1 MLIHGIHTSGTAWQI
16 EADKSC
22 YDRKTLHDYMQHVE
36 QQSHGRTTHAK
47 TGAIRL
53 TTFKN
58 HASLMR
64 ADKTLYDVRT
74 NGRALH
80 CDNFDRIWSHLNS
93 VHVNY
98 SDATT
103 KTDATNASD
112 HATYA
117 TGRAKLK
124 YFDRKNPYK
133 TS

>member
-1 MLIHGIHTSGTAWQI
+1 MVHNLLCSGTAWQI

-22 YDRKTLHDYMQHVE
+22 YDSKTLHDYMQHVE

-47 TGAIRL
+47 TAATRL

-58 HASLMR
+58 RASLVR

-98 SDATT
+98 SDAT
-103 KTDATNASD
+103 
-112 HATYA
+112 
-117 TGRAKLK
+117 
-124 YFDRKNPYK
+124 
-133 TS
+133 

>member
-1 MLIHGIHTSGTAWQI
+1 
-16 EADKSC
+16 
-22 YDRKTLHDYMQHVE
+22 MQHVE

-47 TGAIRL
+47 TAATRL

-58 HASLMR
+58 RASLVQ
-64 ADKTLYDVRT
+64 ADKTLYNVRM

-80 CDNFDRIWSHLNS
+80 CDNFDRIWSHLNI
-93 VHVNY
+93 VHVIY

-112 HATYA
+112 RATYA

-124 YFDRKNPYK
+124 YFDHKVL
-133 TS
+133 